1 VTAFIVE
8 SYKSLRPDSGD
19 VSVVLL
25 ARIVTQLEALGTN
38 ASAESSNFSPPT
50 TQSLLNLSSISSR
63 TLRINSFWFLSLI
76 LSLTTVLVGIISL
89 QWLREHQR
97 YSGSLSPR
105 QSLGIFHM
113 RTEALEKW
121 YVPQI
126 FATLPLL
133 LEAALILFFF
143 GIVDFLLDLSQA
155 VAIPVAVSVGIT
167 TLFLVST
174 TILPTLQCFPVS
186 LRQPLSGSPAPVPCP
201 YKSPQSLAF
210 RKMATFS
217 RRFFNTAHESVI
229 LVLYLFTVQLPAFS
243 SRILNKKPS
252 SLRETWRY
260 RLFSDRAYLFWAHK
274 NWIDFDRTWLI
285 LRNEHFDITRER
297 QSGDTTSQS
306 FLVEPIYDAVRGLA
320 VAVHGNEHHD
330 NIIFAGYHCFQDLS
344 HSALNDQ
351 GEYPNHHLQACY
363 RDLVPTWNSSIANIA
378 TIVADPAFDFLHDI
392 NTVLF
397 LRLPGIFYK
406 AINTSQIFGKHLVEL
421 HTRILGD
428 LYARQPRRLADGTS
442 KGPTGFFHW
451 YTINMDAL
459 DEIPETQ
466 DGSFDTTL

>member
-1 VTAFIVE
+1 VVRSTNIRYATPPARSSPYPFLCRHCGLSVGSIA
-8 SYKSLRPDSGD
+8 SCCHPRGSIGWNYYTIPRFYNNSANS
-19 VSVVLL
+19 SVVPRFAPAATL
-25 ARIVTQLEALGTN
+25 RQPRT
-38 ASAESSNFSPPT
+38 SSPPT
-50 TQSLLNLSSISSR
+50 QITP
-63 TLRINSFWFLSLI
+63 
-76 LSLTTVLVGIISL
+76 IISIPK
-89 QWLREHQR
+89 
-97 YSGSLSPR
+97 SGHIFTALFQHSPR
-105 QSLGIFHM
+105 L
-113 RTEALEKW
+113 
-121 YVPQI
+121 
-126 FATLPLL
+126 
-133 LEAALILFFF
+133 
-143 GIVDFLLDLSQA
+143 
-155 VAIPVAVSVGIT
+155 
-167 TLFLVST
+167 
-174 TILPTLQCFPVS
+174 
-186 LRQPLSGSPAPVPCP
+186 
-201 YKSPQSLAF
+201 
-210 RKMATFS
+210 
-217 RRFFNTAHESVI
+217 SVI

-252 SLRETWRY
+252 SLRDTWRY

-344 HSALNDQ
+344 PSALNDQ
-351 GEYPNHHLQACY
+351 PNHHLQACH